1 MGFWIIQVC
10 IFISFN
16 SELFF
21 KKVIYGLSE
30 IFFFGFFKLGSCS
43 KNPNNYPFF
52 CLIMLHLIVN
62 CKNHHS
68 EVCHLS
74 KKIIKWVFLSKFDP
88 IILTFEPFSV
98 SSQNRQNESSFNENL
113 NSKSGRSGESRI
125 RHWFQ
130 KSNGFSLGLPL
141 RVVQTQAILFLKSMS
156 ERDRSDI
163 ERLWIWM
170 QSSSIDFESF

>member
-1 MGFWIIQVC
+1 MFPLYFFCFLSHNHVYHQSTYYRNKYFWNVKNGFWIIQVC

-30 IFFFGFFKLGSCS
+30 NFFLDFSNSVPAQKILITTR
-43 KNPNNYPFF
+43 FF

-74 KKIIKWVFLSKFDP
+74 KKIIKWVFL
-88 IILTFEPFSV
+88 
-98 SSQNRQNESSFNENL
+98 
-113 NSKSGRSGESRI
+113 
-125 RHWFQ
+125 
-130 KSNGFSLGLPL
+130 
-141 RVVQTQAILFLKSMS
+141 
-156 ERDRSDI
+156 
-163 ERLWIWM
+163 WM
-170 QSSSIDFESF
+170 QGSMDHQIAPYFLILLFPTKPMMLDSTRWVSTAVKSLTSR

>member
-1 MGFWIIQVC
+1 MFTIYILPSNHCFQSTNFVSNLNSLFPLYFFCFLSHNHVYHQSTYYRNKYFWNVKNGFWIIQVC

-30 IFFFGFFKLGSCS
+30 NFFLDFSNSVPAQKILITTR
-43 KNPNNYPFF
+43 FF

-74 KKIIKWVFLSKFDP
+74 KKIIKWVFLLKTDKDDAENSRRVAD
-88 IILTFEPFSV
+88 I
-98 SSQNRQNESSFNENL
+98 QNLKTELKEN
-113 NSKSGRSGESRI
+113 R
-125 RHWFQ
+125 
-130 KSNGFSLGLPL
+130 
-141 RVVQTQAILFLKSMS
+141 
-156 ERDRSDI
+156 
-163 ERLWIWM
+163 
-170 QSSSIDFESF
+170 

>member
-1 MGFWIIQVC
+1 MFTIYILPSNHCFQSTNFVSNLNSLFPLYFFCFLSHNHVYHQSTYYRNKYFWNVKNGFWIIQVC

-30 IFFFGFFKLGSCS
+30 IFFLDFSNSVPAQKILITTR
-43 KNPNNYPFF
+43 FF

-74 KKIIKWVFLSKFDP
+74 KKIIKWVFLFKNCYRNQCKHLVGVAIFIP
-88 IILTFEPFSV
+88 
-98 SSQNRQNESSFNENL
+98 
-113 NSKSGRSGESRI
+113 KSTRRTHIFGKKIWAGR
-125 RHWFQ
+125 
-130 KSNGFSLGLPL
+130 P
-141 RVVQTQAILFLKSMS
+141 
-156 ERDRSDI
+156 
-163 ERLWIWM
+163 
-170 QSSSIDFESF
+170 DF